1 MQPSLFMK
9 IKTNNTLGKKQNNK
23 NKFRANKQTEFRLR
37 KFTVS
42 VSMFNYICRLTKIIR
57 TTKGKELTK

>member
-9 IKTNNTLGKKQNNK
+9 IKISNTLEKKQNNK
-23 NKFRANKQTEFRLR
+23 NKFRANKQTEFDLR

-42 VSMFNYICRLTKIIR
+42 VSMFNYICRLIKIIR